1 MLFTFKKNTCKN
13 TLRFCGY
20 TPFAPPGTDEKDEG
34 EAEKKKKK
42 QAEEEAK
49 KSGAEKNRRAEEE
62 ARKTAEAEKKKK
74 EAIQD
79 AIQRR
84 DPEYPS
90 DMTGD
95 MKSFIQGLLRKNPNE
110 RLNGAEALKEHKFFK
125 NMLHTALP
133 PLRPQKDDN
142 DTSCAN
148 FDQEFLQKKLEQ
160 ELPRPEDEALVPHFP
175 NFLFGF

>member
-1 MLFTFKKNTCKN
+1 
-13 TLRFCGY
+13 
-20 TPFAPPGTDEKDEG
+20 
-34 EAEKKKKK
+34 
-42 QAEEEAK
+42 
-49 KSGAEKNRRAEEE
+49 
-62 ARKTAEAEKKKK
+62 K

-95 MKSFIQGLLRKNPNE
+95 MKSFTQGLLRKNPNE

-125 NMLHTALP
+125 NMLHTTLP
-133 PLRPQKDDN
+133 PFRPQKDDN

-160 ELPRPEDEALVPHFP
+160 ELPRPEDEVLVPHFP

>member
-1 MLFTFKKNTCKN
+1 
-13 TLRFCGY
+13 
-20 TPFAPPGTDEKDEG
+20 
-34 EAEKKKKK
+34 
-42 QAEEEAK
+42 
-49 KSGAEKNRRAEEE
+49 
-62 ARKTAEAEKKKK
+62 
-74 EAIQD
+74 
-79 AIQRR
+79 
-84 DPEYPS
+84 
-90 DMTGD
+90 MTGD

-110 RLNGAEALKEHKFFK
+110 RLNGAEALKEHTFFK
-125 NMLHTALP
+125 CLPKLP